1 MLCSLVEH
9 MGLMGSADGTSI
21 ESGPYHVHTGV
32 LPFGGVRIT
41 STSMT
46 LSDNDSSDIA
56 AAKADPAI
64 GKFITGEPKKVI
76 LVPGRLLNVVV

>member
-1 MLCSLVEH
+1 VGGKTRGKLVV
-9 MGLMGSADGTSI
+9 AKD
-21 ESGPYHVHTGV
+21 
-32 LPFGGVRIT
+32 IT
-41 STSMT
+41 QDAA
-46 LSDNDSSDIA
+46 LA